1 MQTLDPEVLA
11 LLAQEFIADAG
22 QGIARIRQQLHPTR
36 GGGTVMSFI
45 AIMNCW
51 RGCTMK
57 SIKSKAPP
65 GFAVSQASPTWP
77 AILRLI

>member
-22 QGIARIRQQLHPTR
+22 QGIARMRQQLHATL
-36 GGGTVMSFI
+36 GGPMMSFV

-57 SIKSKAPP
+57 SIKSEAPP